1 MTDGAGGRGR
11 GPARLL
17 STSVGSEHGAFAAY
31 DWLLLAICALVWG
44 SSFFFI
50 SVGLDHFSPGIVTF
64 GRIAFGA
71 AALWSL
77 PATRRVSIDRGDRG
91 RVALLGLCWMAFPL
105 TMYSV
110 AEQWIDS
117 SVAGMITAA
126 TPIWTALVA
135 AILLRSIPGR
145 VLRAG
150 LLVGL
155 AGVTVLSWP
164 SIEGADASLAG
175 VLLVVL
181 ATASYGVASNLAVP
195 LQQRYGGLPVLA
207 RAQLVALALTAPYA
221 VIGATDSGFGVGS
234 FLALVALG
242 VLGTGVAFVAGA
254 TLMGRVGATRG
265 SVLTYLMPV
274 VSITLGV
281 GFLDERFAT
290 YEGIGVVLVLLGAF
304 LASRADHSEPV
315 LPVGD

>member
-1 MTDGAGGRGR
+1 PGDRASPR
-11 GPARLL
+11 RLL
-17 STSVGSEHGAFAAY
+17 ATSAGSQTGAFGTH
-31 DWLLLAICALVWG
+31 DWLLLATCALVWG
-44 SSFFFI
+44 SSFYFI
-50 SVGLDHFSPGIVTF
+50 SVGLDHFSPGVVTF

-77 PATRRVSIDRGDRG
+77 PATRRTKIDAADRA
-91 RVALLGLCWMAFPL
+91 RVALLGVCWMAFPL

-135 AILLRSIPGR
+135 AALLRALPGR
-145 VLRAG
+145 ALRAG
-150 LLVGL
+150 LVVGLVGV
-155 AGVTVLSWP
+155 GVLSWP
-164 SIEGADASLAG
+164 SIQGADASLAG
-175 VLLVVL
+175 VVLVVL
-181 ATASYGVASNLAVP
+181 ATASYGIASNVAVP

-207 RAQLVALALTAPYA
+207 RAQLVALVLTAPYA
-221 VIGATDSGFGVGS
+221 AIGAGDSRFALGS
-234 FLALVALG
+234 FLAVLALG

-281 GFLDERFAT
+281 SFLDERFAA
-290 YEGIGVVLVLLGAF
+290 YEGIGVVLVLVGAF
-304 LASRADHSEPV
+304 LASRADRPEPV
-315 LPVGD
+315 IPVGD